1 MGVLDQYSNS
11 CGLLESLSCCDD
23 KHPSFT
29 ILLNNMGEFLDDDED
44 PSSTILLNGIRA

>member
-23 KHPSFT
+23 KHPSFA
-29 ILLNNMGEFLDDDED
+29 ILFNGTGDFLDDDEH
-44 PSSTILLNGIRA
+44 PHFSILLNE